1 MARSECTVCNLV
13 FSSIHS
19 FDKHRTGNYAERTR
33 RCLTVD
39 EMKAKGMAQ
48 NEKGIWVTALFE
60 GDSSFWKKKEV
71 NE

>member
-13 FSSIHS
+13 FSSAHS
-19 FDKHRTGNYAERTR
+19 FDKHRTGDHVERTR

-39 EMKAKGMAQ
+39 EMKDKGMAQ

-60 GDSSFWKKKEV
+60 SGSSIWKESRGK
-71 NE
+71 